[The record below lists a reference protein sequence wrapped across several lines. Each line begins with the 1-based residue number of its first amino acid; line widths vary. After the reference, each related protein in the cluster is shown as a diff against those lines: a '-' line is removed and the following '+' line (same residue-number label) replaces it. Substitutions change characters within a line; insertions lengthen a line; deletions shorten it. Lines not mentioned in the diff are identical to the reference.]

1 MNVVLGLTRFCLR
14 LLQPGEGEHK
24 IMSFLRRRRAAPGY
38 APRAARAI
46 VGQDADLLLLALA
59 THEPRAM
66 IVREQFRPAG
76 APPPPPPQPCGP
88 GEEAVPGALS
98 PALAHPLEVVSIAAL
113 REALRWEFAALL
125 GGEPRDADA
134 TGDGWSSDGDSSGGE
149 IDGVAAGPRRAS
161 NSAAPTPANGAAAG
175 KRVHNGRRVF
185 DLERVVDDLIV
196 LSSLCG
202 NDFLP
207 HIPCL
212 DLHDNPCGLETVW
225 SAYKAAR
232 AASLIL
238 RHACCL
244 THRARSSPQT
254 LPKCGYISDRGEVSD
269 PSSLAALLRALA
281 DGEGERLRVRAEK
294 ADRKARSAAR
304 RAAAQA
310 DAERDDG
317 SGGGADANADWDL
330 EEVRIGAAHRTLRGA
345 PAASPRGDSL
355 DCGADECGGDDDLAG
370 PSDGGAAVVA
380 ELRRLVDERMDAL
393 FAPVGG
399 DKLRLGS
406 PGDADRYYEA
416 HCPAGMDVAA
426 VPAAMAA
433 AFCEGVGWVAA
444 YYLRGAGAE
453 GGAPWRWAYPYDAAP
468 LMRHVAAAAH
478 RARSLLPDADAA
490 AKAAAKAARATPP
503 KLSKAERKAHKARR
517 AAQLR
522 AEKSGDKGCCGE
534 DEADDDEEEEEA
546 AAAWAR
552 LPDGPVP
559 TELQLLAVIPPESAA
574 ACCAL

>member
-1 MNVVLGLTRFCLR
+1 M
-14 LLQPGEGEHK
+14 
-24 IMSFLRRRRAAPGY
+24 
-38 APRAARAI
+38 
-46 VGQDADLLLLALA
+46 
-59 THEPRAM
+59 
-66 IVREQFRPAG
+66 
-76 APPPPPPQPCGP
+76 
-88 GEEAVPGALS
+88 
-98 PALAHPLEVVSIAAL
+98 
-113 REALRWEFAALL
+113 
-125 GGEPRDADA
+125 
-134 TGDGWSSDGDSSGGE
+134 
-149 IDGVAAGPRRAS
+149 
-161 NSAAPTPANGAAAG
+161 
-175 KRVHNGRRVF
+175 
-185 DLERVVDDLIV
+185 
-196 LSSLCG
+196 
-202 NDFLP
+202 
-207 HIPCL
+207 
-212 DLHDNPCGLETVW
+212 
-225 SAYKAAR
+225 
-232 AASLIL
+232 
-238 RHACCL
+238 
-244 THRARSSPQT
+244 
-254 LPKCGYISDRGEVSD
+254 SD

-294 ADRKARSAAR
+294 ADRKARSTAR

-310 DAERDDG
+310 DAERGDAA
-317 SGGGADANADWDL
+317 GGGADANADWDL
-330 EEVRIGAAHRTLRGA
+330 EEVRIGAAHRTIRGA
-345 PAASPRGDSL
+345 PAVSPRGDSL
-355 DCGADECGGDDDLAG
+355 DCGADECGGGKDVAG
-370 PSDGGAAVVA
+370 PGDGGAAVVA

-416 HCPAGMDVAA
+416 HCPAGMDVTAA
-426 VPAAMAA
+426 PAAMAA

-468 LMRHVAAAAH
+468 LMRHVAAAAQ
-478 RARSLLPDADAA
+478 RSRSLLPDADAA

-522 AEKSGDKGCCGE
+522 AEKSGDKGCGGE

-574 ACCAL
+574 ACCALRCASRKRELGCSRSLSHSDARPRSPAALRAPARRRHRLLRRRARCCCRRFGVPPVELLPPRARHSRVRHPRLPLRVAGGGARAPRAVRAALRRVESTGVGWRAATAALLHRAARQPRAPPGGGVRQCVHRLVQYLLIGLVAFSDATLVPQSPAVRPRPPPLVAPPR